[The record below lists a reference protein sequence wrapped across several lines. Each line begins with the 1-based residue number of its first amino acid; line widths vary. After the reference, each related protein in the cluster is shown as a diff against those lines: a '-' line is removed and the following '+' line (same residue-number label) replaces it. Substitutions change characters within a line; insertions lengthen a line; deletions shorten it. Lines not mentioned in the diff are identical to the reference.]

1 MAASTSLCTDN
12 RLILVTALISILI
25 ADDLSADQLNVLG
38 AFLTS
43 IGDLLALKAAQL
55 SVAPQK
61 NIKQQICDLEEQIKK
76 LKESIG

>member
-1 MAASTSLCTDN
+1 
-12 RLILVTALISILI
+12 
-25 ADDLSADQLNVLG
+25 LNVLG